1 MLPNTGLLLIAAGPG
16 GCGPLIRFIPSCYY
30 SSQGRP
36 QVSQTICGYG
46 TTMKH
51 PPVLE
56 TERLVLR
63 PFQMSDAARI
73 KALAAASEIYRM
85 TLNIPHPY
93 EDGMAEKWIATHA
106 SQFYEGS
113 GVNLAVTLKADGILI
128 GAIGLDATL
137 RHQRTELGYW
147 IGVPYW
153 GKGYCTEA
161 AVAVVRYGFTVMNYH
176 KITSMHMECNPASG
190 RVMEK
195 AGMRQEGISID
206 QVIKDGRYHTMIVYG
221 IINREQGNAA
231 HSENAAADA

>member
-1 MLPNTGLLLIAAGPG
+1 M
-16 GCGPLIRFIPSCYY
+16 R
-30 SSQGRP
+30 
-36 QVSQTICGYG
+36 
-46 TTMKH
+46 H
-51 PPVLE
+51 PPILE

-63 PFQMSDAARI
+63 PFQIGAAARV
-73 KALAAASEIYRM
+73 KALAAAPEIYRM

-153 GKGYCTEA
+153 GNGYCTEA
-161 AVAVVRYGFTVMNYH
+161 AVAVVRYGFTVMNHH
-176 KITSMHMECNPASG
+176 KITSSHMEGNPASG
-190 RVMEK
+190 RVMQK
-195 AGMRQEGISID
+195 AGMRREGVLID
-206 QVIKDGRYHTMIVYG
+206 EVVKDGRYHTMIVYG
-221 IINREQGNAA
+221 IINREQRHAA
-231 HSENAAADA
+231 DTAIEAACGGAGSAASSTPTGAAAT